1 MKKNTGKSTMDNT
14 FIKNY
19 TMMKAHE
26 LGYRVVFSRNGK
38 FKGYNGYPAIIYTR
52 FLEAVA
58 SGLAMPDYYEYIKA
72 VDQDKFY
79 NFIYENIEGWS
90 L

>member
-1 MKKNTGKSTMDNT
+1 
-14 FIKNY
+14 
-19 TMMKAHE
+19 MMKAHE
-26 LGYRVVFSRNGK
+26 LGYQVVFSRNGK
-38 FKGYNGYPAIIYTR
+38 FKGYKGYPAIIYTR

-58 SGLAMPDYYEYIKA
+58 SGLAMPDYYEYIKM

>member
-1 MKKNTGKSTMDNT
+1 MDDT

-19 TMMKAHE
+19 TMIKARE
-26 LGYRVVFSRNGK
+26 LGYHVVFSRNGQ
-38 FKGYNGYPAIIYTR
+38 FKGYKGYPAIIYTR
-52 FLEAVA
+52 FLEDVA
-58 SGLAMPDYYEYIKA
+58 SGIAMPDYYEYIKM
-72 VDQDKFY
+72 VDTDKFY

>member
-1 MKKNTGKSTMDNT
+1 MKKNTGKITMDNT

-26 LGYRVVFSRNGK
+26 LCYQVIFHRNGK
-38 FKGYNGYPAIIYTR
+38 FKGYKGYPAIIYTR

-58 SGLAMPDYYEYIKA
+58 SGLAMPDYYEYIKT
-72 VDQDKFY
+72 VDPDKFY
-79 NFIYENIEGWS
+79 DFIYKNIEGW
-90 L
+90 LL

>member
-1 MKKNTGKSTMDNT
+1 MDNT

-26 LGYRVVFSRNGK
+26 LGYNVYFNRNGS
-38 FKGYNGYPAIIYTR
+38 FNGFSGFAAVVYTR
-52 FLEAVA
+52 FLEDVA
-58 SGLAMPDYYEYIKA
+58 SGIHMPDYYNYLFVTDKN
-72 VDQDKFY
+72 KFY
-79 NFIYENIEGWS
+79 DFVFKEIERWS

>member
-1 MKKNTGKSTMDNT
+1 MEDT

-19 TMMKAHE
+19 AMMKAQE
-26 LGYRVVFSRNGK
+26 LGYQVVFNRNGK
-38 FKGYNGYPAIIYTR
+38 FKGYKGYPAVIYTR

-58 SGLAMPDYYEYIKA
+58 SGLVMPDYYEYIKM
-72 VDQDKFY
+72 VNPDKFY
-79 NFIYENIEGWS
+79 NFIYENIESWS

>member
-1 MKKNTGKSTMDNT
+1 MDDT

-19 TMMKAHE
+19 TMMKAKE
-26 LGYRVVFSRNGK
+26 LGYKVVFNRNGK
-38 FKGYNGYPAIIYTR
+38 FKGYKGYPAIIYTR

-58 SGLAMPDYYEYIKA
+58 SGLAMPDYYEYIKM
-72 VDQDKFY
+72 VDPDRFY
-79 NFIYENIEGWS
+79 NFIYKNIESWS

>member
-1 MKKNTGKSTMDNT
+1 MDET
-14 FIKNY
+14 FIKNF

-26 LGYRVVFSRNGK
+26 LGYQVVFNRKGQ
-38 FKGYNGYPAIIYTR
+38 FKGYKGYPAIIYTR
-52 FLEAVA
+52 FLEDIA
-58 SGLAMPDYYEYIKA
+58 SGLVMPDYYVYIKE
-72 VDQDKFY
+72 VEPDEFY